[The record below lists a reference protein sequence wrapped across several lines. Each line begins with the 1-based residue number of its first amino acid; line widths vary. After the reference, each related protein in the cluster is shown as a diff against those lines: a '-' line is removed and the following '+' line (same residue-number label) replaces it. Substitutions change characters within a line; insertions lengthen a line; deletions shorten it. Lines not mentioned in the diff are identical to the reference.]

1 MKNSR
6 VILGAAALIA
16 CAAAAQ
22 AADFDRSGGP
32 FVPTP
37 PTVVEAM
44 LKLASVGPH
53 DHVVDL
59 GSGDG
64 RIVLAAATRY
74 KASGTGIEIDGEL
87 VDQSN
92 AAAKKQGVAERVR
105 FVRQD
110 VREADLS
117 RATVLTLYLLPG
129 MMTTLM
135 NKVLAELRPGS
146 RVVSHDFHFE
156 NWKPDRTVT
165 VETQEKYD
173 ITGNWTSEVHLWI
186 VPAQVQGKWRGKL
199 AGGRADE
206 FDLDIRQG
214 IQVFDGRIVRN
225 GQATG
230 LKDGRISGP
239 QVSFTATGAD
249 GRRERYSATV
259 RGGQMRGEVRSGET
273 VIARWSAA
281 RVP

>member
-1 MKNSR
+1 M
-6 VILGAAALIA
+6 LAAALFA
-16 CAAAAQ
+16 CASVAPAAEV
-22 AADFDRSGGP
+22 DRSGGP

-44 LKLASVGPH
+44 LKLAGVGPH

-64 RIVLAAATRY
+64 RIVLAAAKRY
-74 KASGTGIEIDGEL
+74 KASGVGIEIDDEL

-92 AAAKKQGVAERVR
+92 AAAKQQGIADRVR
-105 FVRQD
+105 FLRQD

-129 MMTTLM
+129 MMTTLR
-135 NKVLAELRPGS
+135 NKLLAELRPGS

-156 NWKPDRTVT
+156 HWKPDRTVT
-165 VETQEKYD
+165 VETQEKYE
-173 ITGNWTSEVHLWI
+173 ITGTWTSEVHLWI
-186 VPAQVQGKWRGKL
+186 VPARVEGKWRGKL
-199 AGGRADE
+199 AGAKAED

-214 IQVFDGRIVRN
+214 FQLFDGRIVRN
-225 GQATG
+225 GNAAG
-230 LKDGRISGP
+230 LRHGQISGP
-239 QVSFTATGAD
+239 RMSFTAAGVD
-249 GRRERYSATV
+249 RRRHRYSATV
-259 RGGQMRGEVRSGET
+259 RGGHMTGEVRSGDT

>member
-1 MKNSR
+1 MKNPR
-6 VILGAAALIA
+6 AMLAAALLA
-16 CAAAAQ
+16 CAAVAP

-37 PTVVEAM
+37 PMVVEAM
-44 LKLASVGPH
+44 LKLANVGPH

-64 RIVLAAATRY
+64 RIVLAAAKRY
-74 KASGTGIEIDGEL
+74 KASGTGIEIDDEL
-87 VDQSN
+87 VEQSN
-92 AAAKKQGVAERVR
+92 AAAKKQGVADRVR
-105 FVRQD
+105 FMRQD

-129 MMTTLM
+129 MMTTLR
-135 NKVLAELRPGS
+135 NKLLAELRPGS

-156 NWKPDRTVT
+156 HWKPDRTVT
-165 VETQEKYD
+165 VQTQEKYD
-173 ITGNWTSEVHLWI
+173 ITGTWTSEVHLWV

-199 AGGRADE
+199 AGGKADD
-206 FDLDIRQG
+206 FDLEIRQG
-214 IQVFDGRIVRN
+214 FQLFDGRIVRN
-225 GQATG
+225 GSAAG
-230 LKDGRISGP
+230 LKDGQISGP
-239 QVSFTATGAD
+239 KMSFTATGVD
-249 GRRERYSATV
+249 GRRERYTATV
-259 RGGQMRGEVRSGET
+259 RGAQMTGEVRNGET

>member
-1 MKNSR
+1 MKNPC
-6 VILGAAALIA
+6 VILGAVALIA
-16 CAAAAQ
+16 SAAAAQ
-22 AADFDRSGGP
+22 AADVDRSGGP

-44 LKLASVGPH
+44 LKLANVGPH

-92 AAAKKQGVAERVR
+92 AAAKKRGVAERVR

-199 AGGRADE
+199 AGGKADE
-206 FDLDIRQG
+206 FDLEIRQG

-239 QVSFTATGAD
+239 QVSFTAAGAD

-259 RGGQMRGEVRSGET
+259 RGGQMTGEVRSGEM

>member
-1 MKNSR
+1 MKNPFL
-6 VILGAAALIA
+6 IAALLA
-16 CAAAAQ
+16 CACAHAAEP
-22 AADFDRSGGP
+22 DRSGGP

-37 PTVVEAM
+37 PAVVEAM
-44 LKLASVGPH
+44 LKLANVGPH
-53 DHVVDL
+53 DYVVDL

-74 KASGTGIEIDGEL
+74 KASGTGVEIDGEL

-92 AAAKKQGVAERVR
+92 AAARKRGVADRAR

-129 MMTTLM
+129 MMTTLRD
-135 NKVLAELRPGS
+135 KLLAELRPGS

-156 NWKPDRTVT
+156 NWKPDRTIT
-165 VETQEKYD
+165 VETREKYEID
-173 ITGNWTSEVHLWI
+173 GNWTSEVHLWI
-186 VPAQVQGKWRGKL
+186 VPARVQGKWRARL
-199 AGGRADE
+199 AGANAQE

-214 IQVFDGRIVRN
+214 FQVFDGRLVR
-225 GQATG
+225 GDQGTR
-230 LKDGRISGP
+230 LREGRVSG
-239 QVSFTATGAD
+239 SRLTFTANGAS
-249 GRRERYSATV
+249 GRAERYTATV
-259 RGGQMRGEVRSGET
+259 RDGQMTGEVRNGET

-281 RVP
+281 RLP